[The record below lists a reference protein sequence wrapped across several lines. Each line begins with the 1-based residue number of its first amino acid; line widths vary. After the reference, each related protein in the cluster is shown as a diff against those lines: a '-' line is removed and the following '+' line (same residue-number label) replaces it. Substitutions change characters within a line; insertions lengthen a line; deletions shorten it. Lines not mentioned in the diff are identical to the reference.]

1 MKRLFEPLLWFFLAP
16 YFFVGGLNVR
26 PWFGGSRQS
35 ANRTNA
41 QLALSL
47 ILIWPL
53 IFAVPRTGWLAEHP
67 KVVGLLI
74 LPALWFV
81 SAWMKGGR
89 EQRYLAAYRS
99 MPRRRKIAFGLSTAT
114 FMVVPLVLVSS
125 NARDTQKHEPQTEIV
140 CDPTAAEVN
149 AETCSVTVGNE
160 AV

>member
-26 PWFGGSRQS
+26 PWFGESRQS
-35 ANRTNA
+35 ANRVNA

-53 IFAVPRTGWLAEHP
+53 IFAVPRTGWLSDHP
-67 KVVGLLI
+67 EVVGLLI

-81 SAWMKGGR
+81 SAWMKGER
-89 EQRYLAAYRS
+89 EQSYLAAYRS
-99 MPRRRKIAFGLSTAT
+99 MPRRHKIAFGLSTAA

-125 NARDTQKHEPQTEIV
+125 NARNTQTREPQSEIV
-140 CDPTAAEVN
+140 CDPAATEVN
-149 AETCSVTVGNE
+149 AETCSVTVRNAE
-160 AV
+160 I